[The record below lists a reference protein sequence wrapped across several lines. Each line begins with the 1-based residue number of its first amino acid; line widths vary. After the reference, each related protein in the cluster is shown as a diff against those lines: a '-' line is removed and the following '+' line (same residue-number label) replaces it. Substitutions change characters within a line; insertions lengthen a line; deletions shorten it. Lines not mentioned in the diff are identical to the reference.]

1 MQRGFFTI
9 YFTGGI
15 IVDLLKKTI
24 IEQGR
29 VLDEGILKVDSFL
42 THQIDPVLMN
52 EIGKYVS
59 ETYSDKGITKIVTIE
74 SSGIAPA
81 VFMGLHLGVP
91 VVFARK
97 QKSLTMNNELLTAEV
112 HSFTKQV
119 TNTIAV
125 SNRYLVKGDNV
136 LIVDDFLANGQ
147 AALGLIE
154 LCNQVGAK
162 VEAVSIVIEKS
173 FQPGRKLLEE
183 KGYKVDSLARIAS
196 LENNEITFLEE

>member
-1 MQRGFFTI
+1 M
-9 YFTGGI
+9 
-15 IVDLLKKTI
+15 DLLKKKI

-29 VLDEGILKVDSFL
+29 VLDENILKVDSFL

-52 EIGKYVS
+52 SIGEYVAN
-59 ETYSDKGITKIVTIE
+59 TYKDKGITKIVTIE

-81 VFMGLHLGVP
+81 TFIGLHLNVP

-97 QKSLTMNNELLTAEV
+97 QKSLTMNSELLTSEV
-112 HSFTKQV
+112 YSFTKQV

-136 LIVDDFLANGQ
+136 LVVDDFLANGQ

-154 LCNQVGAK
+154 LCKQAGADI
-162 VEAVSIVIEKS
+162 EAISIVIEKS
-173 FQPGRKLLEE
+173 FQTGRELLEE
-183 KGYKVDSLARIAS
+183 KGYRVDSLARIKS
-196 LENNEITFLEE
+196 LENNQIQFVE

>member
-1 MQRGFFTI
+1 M
-9 YFTGGI
+9 
-15 IVDLLKKTI
+15 DLLKKTI

>member
-1 MQRGFFTI
+1 ME
-9 YFTGGI
+9 
-15 IVDLLKKTI
+15 LLKKTI

-42 THQIDPVLMN
+42 THQVDPVLMN

-59 ETYSDKGITKIVTIE
+59 DIYKDKGITKIVTIE

-81 VFMGLHLGVP
+81 VFMGLYLDVP

-97 QKSLTMNNELLTAEV
+97 QKSLTMNSELLTSEV
-112 HSFTKQV
+112 YSFTKQV

-125 SNRYLVKGDNV
+125 SNRYLVEGDNV

-147 AALGLIE
+147 AALGLVE
-154 LCNQVGAK
+154 LCNQVGAH
-162 VEAVSIVIEKS
+162 VEAISIVIEKS
-173 FQPGRKLLEE
+173 FQQGRKLLEE

-196 LENNEITFLEE
+196 LENNEIKFVEDN